1 MKKISM
7 SAVAKA
13 ASVGVATVDRVLNN
27 RASVRQETREKVLR
41 AAEALGYREDLR
53 NAMTHQSGM
62 MKAGVRTGF
71 ILLSKDYS
79 FYQQLC
85 DELARLARE
94 QGQPEPVFVWVDI
107 DDAESVVASLETLAA
122 RVDCIGLIALD
133 NPLIRHAIKKISAA
147 GVHIFT
153 LFSDLSPCGQSGYI
167 GLDNLKAG
175 RTAGWFAER
184 LLEQQGVIG
193 VLLGDHRFNC
203 QESCEISFRS
213 YLRESKKAL
222 RVLEPLKTHESIAGG
237 YEATV
242 QLLEQHPDIA
252 LIYAPCGGI
261 EGVLDALADRARP
274 EIKIV
279 CHGPFVGDEM
289 ALIAGRVEVMLRHR
303 IDAIAAQIL
312 SVFIHSHRHREGG
325 SRNTMVPFD
334 VITRENL

>member
-213 YLRESKKAL
+213 Y
-222 RVLEPLKTHESIAGG
+222 
-237 YEATV
+237 
-242 QLLEQHPDIA
+242 
-252 LIYAPCGGI
+252 
-261 EGVLDALADRARP
+261 
-274 EIKIV
+274 
-279 CHGPFVGDEM
+279 
-289 ALIAGRVEVMLRHR
+289 
-303 IDAIAAQIL
+303 
-312 SVFIHSHRHREGG
+312 
-325 SRNTMVPFD
+325 
-334 VITRENL
+334 